1 MNVVAPLVI
10 AVLLAIAGL
19 HLSWG
24 LGVLWPVAN
33 ETRLVAT
40 VIGIRGVTRMPDLIP
55 CLVVAAALLTVAAL
69 AWWQV
74 KAPGWLPQL
83 ALLAAACVFVARGVA
98 VWTPF
103 WRALTPQQP
112 FARLD
117 VVLYGPLCIALG
129 AGLVFIALR
138 ARA

>member
-1 MNVVAPLVI
+1 MIIVAPLVI
-10 AVLLAIAGL
+10 IVLLAIAGL
-19 HLSWG
+19 HLAWG
-24 LGVLWPVAN
+24 LDLRWPVAD
-33 ETRLVAT
+33 EAGLAAT
-40 VIGIRGVTRMPDLIP
+40 VIGIKGVTRMPELIP

-69 AWWQV
+69 AWQQMRT
-74 KAPGWLPQL
+74 PSLLGQL
-83 ALLAAACVFVARGVA
+83 ALFAAATVFLLRGVA

-117 VVLYGPLCIALG
+117 VVLYGLLCIALG

>member
-1 MNVVAPLVI
+1 MIIVAPLVI
-10 AVLLAIAGL
+10 TVLLAIAGL
-19 HLSWG
+19 HLAWG
-24 LGVLWPVAN
+24 LGVLWPVTN
-33 ETRLVAT
+33 ETQLVAT
-40 VIGIRGVTRMPDLIP
+40 VIGMKGVARMPGLIP
-55 CLVVAAALLTVAAL
+55 CLMVVAALLTVAGL

-83 ALLAAACVFVARGVA
+83 ALLAAAAVFLVRGVA

-117 VVLYGPLCIALG
+117 VTLYGPLCLALG

>member
-1 MNVVAPLVI
+1 MIIVAPLVI

-19 HLSWG
+19 HLAWG
-24 LGVLWPVAN
+24 LGALWPVAN
-33 ETRLVAT
+33 ETQLVAT
-40 VIGIRGVTRMPDLIP
+40 VIGMKGVTRMPGLIP
-55 CLVVAAALLTVAAL
+55 CLVVAAALLTVAGL
-69 AWWQV
+69 AWWQMR
-74 KAPGWLPQL
+74 APNLLAQL
-83 ALLAAACVFVARGVA
+83 ALFAAATVFLLRGVA

>member
-1 MNVVAPLVI
+1 MIIVAPLVI

-19 HLSWG
+19 HLAWG
-24 LGVLWPVAN
+24 LGVLWPVTN
-33 ETRLVAT
+33 ETQLVAT
-40 VIGIRGVTRMPDLIP
+40 VIGIKGVSRMPDLFP
-55 CLVVAAALLTVAAL
+55 CLAVAAALMTVAGL

-83 ALLAAACVFVARGVA
+83 AVLAAAAVFLVRGAV

-117 VVLYGPLCIALG
+117 VMLYGPLCLALG
-129 AGLVFIALR
+129 AGLVVIALR